1 MTKIH
6 ILDSQ
11 LANQIAAGEVVERPA
26 SVVKELL
33 ENSLDAGAKHID
45 IELEK
50 GGTQLIRIRDDG
62 LGIEKDDLALALS
75 RHATSKISTLD
86 DLTNI
91 ATLGFRGEAL
101 ASINSVSRLTL
112 SSRTAA
118 HNAGWKI
125 QTTPQTLLEPTPHP
139 VGTTMEVRDLFFN
152 TPARRKFLR
161 SEKTEFSHVEEVVRR
176 MALSR
181 FDVAFNFK
189 HNQRQLLQSPICLTQ
204 FEKEKR
210 ITDLFDPAF
219 MQNAMVIESEAA
231 GLHLSGWIGLPTY
244 SRNQSDMQYCYVNGR
259 VVRDKLLMHATRQ
272 AYRDVLYQDRQPVF
286 ILYLQIDPAMV
297 DVNVHPT
304 KHEVRFRESRMV
316 HDFVMRSLQDALAKT
331 INSTNSM
338 TRPQGWRESRVP
350 ESAKRDGVLQRQ
362 DPKVVPQQYIM
373 PLQVREQIAGY
384 QAMQQFA
391 NNVATTI
398 VEEPQQLKEVVTETV
413 VPPLGFALAQL
424 AGIFI
429 LAENTEGLVLVD
441 MHAAHERI
449 LYEQMKTAKANDG
462 FKGQALLVPLTL
474 NLTNKELNCL
484 EETLPAF
491 QQMGF
496 ELERITPTAIA
507 IRQTPAQ
514 LQSLDVAQLL
524 RDVLADLIEHE
535 HSRETKNKFN
545 DIMGNIAC
553 RAAVKANRKLTIPEM
568 NALLRDIERTPHSG
582 QCNHGRP
589 TWTQV
594 SLTELD
600 KLFLRGR

>member
-474 NLTNKELNCL
+474 NLTNKELDCL